1 MSRSY
6 RSRSVGVLISVYISD
21 TLLFFKRAIE
31 SILNQSSLEGVCV
44 RIYLGIDGPIDHDV
58 EKYINDSRGL
68 FYKIYK
74 SDSNVG
80 LACILNHLL
89 SIRENESLF
98 FRMDADD
105 FSFPERFSEQIAFM
119 DAHTNVDILGT
130 AIIEVHETFER
141 VVRYPDS
148 KADFKNQLCKGT
160 VVAHPTVCFRASLF
174 DRVGLYPDVR
184 GNEDIAYWFKCIS
197 FGVSIDNLDK
207 PLLRF
212 TISSSFWK
220 RRSYKKAFSEFLV
233 YVNGCYSLHGFT
245 YLYFFAFARLLLRL
259 SPVFVSKF
267 AYSFRHLLR

>member
-1 MSRSY
+1 MSHSSRP
-6 RSRSVGVLISVYISD
+6 RSVGVLISVYISD

-31 SILNQSSLEGVCV
+31 SILNQSSLEGVPV
-44 RIYLGIDGPIDHDV
+44 KIYLGIDGPIDREV
-58 EKYINDSRGL
+58 ESYINESRDL

-89 SIRENESLF
+89 SMRENESLF

-105 FSFPERFSEQIAFM
+105 FSLPERFSEQIAFM
-119 DAHTNVDILGT
+119 DAHPSVDVLGT

-148 KADFKNQLCKGT
+148 KTDFKTQLCKGT

-197 FGVSIDNLDK
+197 AGASFDNLVK
-207 PLLRF
+207 PLVRY

-220 RRSYKKAFSEFLV
+220 RRSYKKAFSEFWV
-233 YVNGCYSLHGFT
+233 YVNGCRTLHGFT
-245 YLYFFAFARLLLRL
+245 YLYIFAFARLLLRL
-259 SPVFVSKF
+259 SPVLVSKF
-267 AYSFRHLLR
+267 AYSIRHLLR